1 MMLFLCSIVSLSLVM
16 YSGDDVVSLFNCVP
30 FTCDVF
36 LVMKVFLCSIVSLSL
51 VMHSGDDVVSMF
63 NCVPFICDVFW

>member
-1 MMLFLCSIVSLSLVM
+1 MMLFLCSIVSRSFVM
-16 YSGDDVVSLFNCVP
+16 YSGDEAVSMFNCVP

-36 LVMKVFLCSIVSLSL
+36 LVMMPFLCSIVSLPL

-63 NCVPFICDVFW
+63 NCVPFHL